1 MCIFKASLVKE
12 ALENHDYGLLLK
24 ISEERDRFM
33 QYLANKGIGTRPPT
47 HAIHTLSYYKEKYK
61 IKPEE
66 YPRAWAVNLCGFS
79 LPIFPGL
86 TDEEQNIVINSVSE
100 YLQ

>member
-1 MCIFKASLVKE
+1 MK
-12 ALENHDYGLLLK
+12 
-24 ISEERDRFM
+24 
-33 QYLANKGIGTRPPT
+33 YLANKGIGTRPPT

-61 IKPEE
+61 IKSEE

-86 TDEEQNIVINSVSE
+86 TFDDQDFVINKIID
-100 YLQ
+100 YLK